1 MVQLCK
7 RWCVVYAH
15 DGSPIDG
22 CLYVH
27 KDKAEKRLKGADS
40 TEKFKVERVAVMSVE
55 MAERLLKPYVS
66 EH

>member
-15 DGSPIDG
+15 DGSPMDG
-22 CLYVH
+22 CLYIH
-27 KDKAEKRLKGADS
+27 KDKAEKRLKGADG
-40 TEKFKVERVAVMSVE
+40 TEKFKVERVAIMSVE

-66 EH
+66 EC

>member
-66 EH
+66 KH